1 MRELT
6 PAEKFV
12 AYALQIGALE
22 IIHEGRKLKSGRLSP
37 YFFNSGLFNTGISL
51 DNLATAYVDA
61 IVMHFQPDIIY
72 GPAYKGI
79 PLCAAIAM
87 KYSAQTGK
95 DVRYVFNRKEVKDH
109 GEGGILVGLNSGETH
124 FGGKNVLIV
133 DDVITS
139 GTSSNEAYEI
149 ISTNNGIPIGCVIGF
164 DRQEIGTKLSLSAVQ
179 VFSSLR
185 NIPVKAAATLSDL
198 ISLLK
203 IMSTE
208 SDDDETGEIL
218 EKIISYKKEYGAT
231 VW

>member
-51 DNLATAYVDA
+51 DKLATAYVDP
-61 IVMHFQPDIIY
+61 IVLHFEPDIIY

-87 KYSAQTGK
+87 KYATQTGK
-95 DVRYVFNRKEVKDH
+95 DVRYVFNRKEIKDH
-109 GEGGILVGLNSGETH
+109 GEGGILVGLNPGETD
-124 FGGKNVLIV
+124 FGGKKVLIV

-139 GTSSNEAYEI
+139 GFSSNEAHDI
-149 ISTNNGIPIGCVIGF
+149 ISMNNGIPIGCVIGF

-179 VFSSLR
+179 EFSSVR
-185 NIPVKAAATLSDL
+185 NILVKAAATLSDL
-198 ISLLK
+198 ISLMK
-203 IMSTE
+203 IMPAE
-208 SDDDETGEIL
+208 SGDDEIGEIL
-218 EKIISYKKEYGAT
+218 EKIIIYQKEYGVT
-231 VW
+231 V